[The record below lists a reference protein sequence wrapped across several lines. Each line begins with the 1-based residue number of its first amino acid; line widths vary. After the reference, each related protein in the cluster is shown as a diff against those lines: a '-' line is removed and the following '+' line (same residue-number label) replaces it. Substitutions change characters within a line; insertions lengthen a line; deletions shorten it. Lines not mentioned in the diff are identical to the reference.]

1 MSLSTIFCIRVYMR
15 VYETH
20 VYMQICVYM
29 CIQLVDYD
37 GLHGIVADVMF
48 AFIKTKPQPFRGCL
62 QSKDAFFNGSPWR
75 RAMLFVFLV
84 RHLLGYASQKIWHK
98 FSYKDYKLN
107 YRCFARWMK
116 NDKIIMQ
123 KSKHVQDLPDEADVS
138 PAKKRTNRADTTMSS
153 EHSPYK
159 RRCVVDS
166 DTTDDD
172 KCDDE

>member
-1 MSLSTIFCIRVYMR
+1 MGCTVLLLTSCLLSSRRNHNLSEVVCRARM
-15 VYETH
+15 H
-20 VYMQICVYM
+20 
-29 CIQLVDYD
+29 
-37 GLHGIVADVMF
+37 
-48 AFIKTKPQPFRGCL
+48 
-62 QSKDAFFNGSPWR
+62 FFNGSPWR

-138 PAKKRTNRADTTMSS
+138 PAKKRTNMADTTMSS

-172 KCDDE
+172 DKCDDE